1 MAHAH
6 PGTVTQYHVFTTPR
20 VSIQPAVPLCLH
32 SLFFRVAMLAN
43 AAIKQ
48 ILLLRFAAVIPIAID
63 QIFFRVALLRVRF
76 DIETD
81 VSSGCVSSAD
91 GCFFKFL
98 SAIHF
103 FAISFPLHISVGS
116 SGIFNRSFGVRSG
129 NSSFL
134 SFDITASRSS
144 ANASGDVRK
153 NWSIR
158 LTSNSE

>member
-20 VSIQPAVPLCLH
+20 VSIQPTITLLLH
-32 SLFFRVAMLAN
+32 SFFLGAAMLADT
-43 AAIKQ
+43 AIKQ
-48 ILLLRFAAVIPIAID
+48 ILLLRFAVIIPIAID
-63 QIFFRVALLRVRF
+63 QIFFRVALFRIRF

-81 VSSGCVSSAD
+81 VSSGCVSTSD
-91 GCFFKFL
+91 CCFFKFL

-103 FAISFPLHISVGS
+103 LTTSFPLHISVGS
-116 SGIFNRSFGVRSG
+116 NGIFIRSFGVRSG

-134 SFDITASRSS
+134 SFDITASRSR

-153 NWSIR
+153 N
-158 LTSNSE
+158 